1 MVQNTTLDLLSS
13 TGYFLLDLGRVIL
26 ITLVYLLIAHFA
38 SRFLISLARK
48 STFLARYGQNGEMIA
63 FRMISILAY
72 GIAAIALLNKL
83 GFHTTGIL
91 TLLSAFTVAIGLALQ
106 DVMRNFISGLFMLAE
121 KPFAVG
127 DRVSVR
133 NHEGTVQGIDIRTT
147 MLRTDDGSLL
157 MVPNSM
163 MFTEI
168 LRNESRYNMRTVR
181 YNITTK
187 QSAAEVE
194 VNVAA
199 IIDQIEGLR
208 TSHQRPLLMHHDGS
222 ATKWQVSF
230 VVNQKQLAKDLDIAN
245 ALMDALPEATIERV
259 VPA

>member
-1 MVQNTTLDLLSS
+1 MVQDTTLDLLSS
-13 TGYFLLDLGRVIL
+13 TGYFLLEVGRVIL
-26 ITLVYLLIAHFA
+26 ISLVYLLIAHFA
-38 SRFLISLARK
+38 SRFFISMARK

-72 GIAAIALLNKL
+72 GIAVIALLNKL

-133 NHEGTVQGIDIRTT
+133 NQEGTVQGIDIRTT

-181 YNITTK
+181 YNITTSH
-187 QSAAEVE
+187 SAVE
-194 VNVAA
+194 IEAKVAA
-199 IIDQIEGLR
+199 IVEKIDGLR
-208 TSHQRPLLMHHDGS
+208 ASHERPLLMHHDET

-230 VVNQKQLAKDLDIAN
+230 VVNQKQMAKDLDISTSLLA
-245 ALMDALPEATIERV
+245 ALPEATIERV
-259 VPA
+259 MPT